1 MADLDYP
8 TALGAASREAI
19 TLLGQDLA
27 TDVMGTVGFGELA
40 FWLATQ
46 RRPDPGE
53 VRVFEAVLAA
63 LADHGFTP
71 TAIVTR
77 LTYLSAPDSIQ
88 GALAAGLLGGGSRFL
103 GVTEDCGGFLHQV
116 LADAGDAP
124 TEEAGFDDLAR
135 EAVCRTRERGGFV
148 PGLGHP
154 VHKVRDPRTD
164 VLIRIAEEEGLRGPH
179 LRLFEAIGR
188 VHEQV
193 LGRRLPLNGAG
204 VCGAALADLGLPVE
218 MLRGFA
224 LLARAAGL
232 LGQLAEERRRPI
244 GMDAY
249 LTVDRNAV
257 YVDPR
262 DGGTS

>member
-1 MADLDYP
+1 MSFETSVGTSDAD
-8 TALGAASREAI
+8 SI
-19 TLLGQDLA
+19 TVMGRDLSSELLGKV
-27 TDVMGTVGFGELA
+27 TFTELA
-40 FWLATQ
+40 FLLVQ
-46 RRPDPGE
+46 RRMPSPEETRLFD
-53 VRVFEAVLAA
+53 AVLIS
-63 LADHGFTP
+63 LADHGLTP
-71 TAIVTR
+71 TVLAAR
-77 LTYLSAPDSIQ
+77 LTHTGAPEALQ
-88 GALAAGLLGGGSRFL
+88 GAVAAGLLGAGSIFL
-103 GVTEDCGGFLHQV
+103 GVVEDTVRFL
-116 LADAGDAP
+116 DAIGEDV
-124 TEEAGFDDLAR
+124 EAGVAR
-135 EAVCRTRERGGFV
+135 ELEAGRRI

-154 VHKVRDPRTD
+154 VHKVQDPRTP
-164 VLIRIAEEEGLRGPH
+164 VLIEIADEEGLRGPH

-218 MLRGFA
+218 LLRGFA

-257 YVDPR
+257 YVDPA
-262 DGGTS
+262 S